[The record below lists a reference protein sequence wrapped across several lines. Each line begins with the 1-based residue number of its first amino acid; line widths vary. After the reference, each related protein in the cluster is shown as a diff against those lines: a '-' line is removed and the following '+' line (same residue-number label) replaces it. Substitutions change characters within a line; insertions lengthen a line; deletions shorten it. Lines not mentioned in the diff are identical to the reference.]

1 MKSTMHTTVTVDLH
15 LTQEEAKRL
24 NEVSQLM
31 WNMLKGTTP
40 AVSKTFTSLAFTDK
54 DTVLF
59 ESLYHHTLASSNL

>member
-24 NEVSQLM
+24 NGISHIM

-40 AVSKTFTSLAFTDK
+40 AVSKTFTSLAFSDK
-54 DTVLF
+54 DKELF
-59 ESLYHHTLASSNL
+59 EALYQHTLAASNL